1 MHLKFFCCLL
11 WKEGFFLEIQQ
22 NFELAVYLTKVKRNK
37 ILVEKS
43 YDPSF
48 DQVLFLWSSLQ
59 EVKPTIT
66 SLLRENVCAYEK
78 VIWFIR
84 SISAGIQMLVY
95 QFGQLNYLSKLQKNW
110 CKNISHLI
118 KCSAQVCLLVRR
130 HLV

>member
-66 SLLRENVCAYEK
+66 SLLRENVWAYEK

-95 QFGQLNYLSKLQKNW
+95 RFGQLNYLSKLQKNW